1 MRMAMDEVSSP
12 SRIEGGSGEAQAC
25 TRAASGA
32 RRAPT
37 AADEARHQSY
47 DTNDDHTTTTA
58 RWTTARWTIDVTSA
72 DTDDA
77 TGPPAMP
84 MGTSTTEEGQGRRER
99 VAVDVGKPIG
109 LEKVSNC
116 RRARHQRVFAGERPP
131 GLQ

>member
-1 MRMAMDEVSSP
+1 MY
-12 SRIEGGSGEAQAC
+12 
-25 TRAASGA
+25 

-77 TGPPAMP
+77 TGPPAM
-84 MGTSTTEEGQGRRER
+84 EEGQGRRER
-99 VAVDVGKPIG
+99 VAVDVGKPIA
-109 LEKVSNC
+109 LRRC
-116 RRARHQRVFAGERPP
+116 RTADERDTSANFRRRTTSRKDWEIDRCTE
-131 GLQ
+131 GS

>member
-1 MRMAMDEVSSP
+1 MY
-12 SRIEGGSGEAQAC
+12 
-25 TRAASGA
+25 

-47 DTNDDHTTTTA
+47 DTNDDHTTTTARWTTA

-116 RRARHQRVFAGERPP
+116 R
-131 GLQ
+131 

>member
-1 MRMAMDEVSSP
+1 MY
-12 SRIEGGSGEAQAC
+12 
-25 TRAASGA
+25 

-47 DTNDDHTTTTA
+47 DTNDDHTTTA
-58 RWTTARWTIDVTSA
+58 RRRLDVTSA
-72 DTDDA
+72 
-77 TGPPAMP
+77 TGRYRRRDGAM
-84 MGTSTTEEGQGRRER
+84 EEGQGRRER